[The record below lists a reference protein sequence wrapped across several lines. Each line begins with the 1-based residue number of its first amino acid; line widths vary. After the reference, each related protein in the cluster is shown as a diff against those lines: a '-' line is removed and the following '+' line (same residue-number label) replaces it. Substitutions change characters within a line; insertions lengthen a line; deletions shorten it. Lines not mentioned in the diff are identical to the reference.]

1 MDREK
6 LVAAMR
12 QEVQQ
17 IVALQTML
25 KNVAIAEEQGYQ
37 TADQRRLDAIADLF
51 AGGNESLVSSYFKMK
66 DEQDR

>member
-12 QEVQQ
+12 QEIQE
-17 IVALQTML
+17 IVALQSML
-25 KNVAIAEEQGYQ
+25 KNLKQAEERGYSNGD
-37 TADQRRLDAIADLF
+37 ARRLHGIADLF
-51 AGGNESLVSSYFKMK
+51 AASNESLISNYYKIK

>member
-17 IVALQTML
+17 IVALQSML
-25 KNVAIAEEQGYQ
+25 KGLRQTEERGYQ
-37 TADQRRLDAIADLF
+37 TSDQRRLDGIADLF
-51 AGGNESLVSSYFKMK
+51 AAGNESLMTAYYKVK
-66 DEQDR
+66 DEGDS

>member
-17 IVALQTML
+17 IVALQSML
-25 KNVAIAEEQGYQ
+25 KNLRQAEKAGYQ
-37 TADQRRLDAIADLF
+37 KADQRRLDGIADLF
-51 AGGNESLVSSYFKMK
+51 AAGNESLMTAYYRVK
-66 DEQDR
+66 DEERC

>member
-25 KNVAIAEEQGYQ
+25 KNVAKAEEHGYQ
-37 TADQRRLDAIADLF
+37 KADQRRLDAIADLF
-51 AGGNESLVSSYFKMK
+51 AGGNESLMSAYYKAK
-66 DEQDR
+66 DEQGR